1 MLYAF
6 IYDTTT
12 FLWSLCLNV
21 THISTRAGT
30 YKLVDICHNQ
40 TDLILENIWRCPKIW
55 APKNHPV
62 YNRIVIRFPISHEIN
77 HPAIGVSQLQGER
90 STAADMCRYMDQ
102 RLQAGLQ
109 PWSLGFWGYLEVGH
123 GSSIAGLDCMVP
135 TYQRCR
141 SSESIRDYTV
151 WKPNKLQKP
160 CRKHVSG
167 RCCSLGEKTCHHKHE
182 VCNRAG
188 CCFLK

>member
-12 FLWSLCLNV
+12 FLWPLCLNL

-40 TDLILENIWRCPKIW
+40 TDLILENMSTQKLSSL
-55 APKNHPV
+55 

-109 PWSLGFWGYLEVGH
+109 LILVFWGYLEVGH
-123 GSSIAGLDCMVP
+123 GSSMAGFDCMVP
-135 TYQRCR
+135 TYPVEVQIQWFDSWMTIRFGGLISCR
-141 SSESIRDYTV
+141 
-151 WKPNKLQKP
+151 NMQKAFF
-160 CRKHVSG
+160 RKMLFSWRKNMPPPAWG
-167 RCCSLGEKTCHHKHE
+167 L
-182 VCNRAG
+182 
-188 CCFLK
+188 